1 MAEAL
6 LRVHR
11 SYLADVR
18 PLLEEQLVTGMA
30 HITGGGIPGNL
41 SRILPGGCGALIT
54 PEWKVPPIFG
64 LIERLGQ
71 IPRKEM
77 RRAFNMGAGFLIAT
91 EQPGRVLAVLRSL
104 GSEPFP
110 AGVVNDTGYISY
122 SDEGGSQ

>member
-91 EQPGRVLAVLRSL
+91 EQPGRSWQFSAPWEASPSRR
-104 GSEPFP
+104 EW
-110 AGVVNDTGYISY
+110 
-122 SDEGGSQ
+122 